1 VLHTLAPYLA
11 GAHDDGFVQLSIA
24 DGSADLYRLGSNSLM
39 VNHISGESIWQLL
52 VTVAAA
58 GGYSIMPVGC
68 PVCIVH
74 ENMRA
79 ELPDEFYNEA
89 VVVASGQD
97 LRDVV
102 LRA

>member
-1 VLHTLAPYLA
+1 VPV
-11 GAHDDGFVQLSIA
+11 HDDGSVQLSTA
-24 DGSADLYRLGSNSLM
+24 DSSADLYGLGSNSLM
-39 VNHISGESIWQLL
+39 VNHISGESMWQVL

-58 GGYSIMPVGC
+58 GGYTFVPVGC
-68 PVCIVH
+68 SVCILH

-89 VVVASGQD
+89 VVVTSGRD

-102 LRA
+102 LGP